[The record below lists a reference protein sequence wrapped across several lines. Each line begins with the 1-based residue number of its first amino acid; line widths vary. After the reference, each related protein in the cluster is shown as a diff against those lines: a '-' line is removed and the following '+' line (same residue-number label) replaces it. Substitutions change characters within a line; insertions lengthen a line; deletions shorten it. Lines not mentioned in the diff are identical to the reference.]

1 MKINGSSNSL
11 DIGQVS
17 TGTPGNVRKPGD
29 TNAPKGADAVS
40 LSDLSAQM
48 HELEARL
55 SAEPSFD
62 SNRVEQMK
70 EAIRSG
76 DYKVNADAVAD
87 GLIDSVRQL
96 LQQPRG

>member
-1 MKINGSSNSL
+1 MKINGNNNPL
-11 DIGQVS
+11 DIGQAS
-17 TGTPGNVRKPGD
+17 GGAPGGVRKSGES
-29 TNAPKGADAVS
+29 AAAGKSDAVS
-40 LSDLSAQM
+40 LSDLSTQM

-62 SNRVEQMK
+62 SARVEQMK
-70 EAIRSG
+70 DAIRSG
-76 DYKVNADAVAD
+76 DYKVNAEAVAD

>member
-11 DIGQVS
+11 DIGQAS
-17 TGTPGNVRKPGD
+17 ASSPGGIRKPG
-29 TNAPKGADAVS
+29 NGAAASGTDAVS

-48 HELEARL
+48 HALEARL
-55 SAEPSFD
+55 TAEPSFD
-62 SNRVEQMK
+62 SARVEQMK
-70 EAIRSG
+70 DAIRSG
-76 DYKVNADAVAD
+76 DYKVNAEAVAD

>member
-1 MKINGSSNSL
+1 MKINGSSNPL
-11 DIGQVS
+11 DISQSSASSQG
-17 TGTPGNVRKPGD
+17 GVRKTGS
-29 TNAPKGADAVS
+29 GAAASGSEAVS
-40 LSDLSAQM
+40 LSGLSAQM

-62 SNRVEQMK
+62 SARVQQMK
-70 EAIRSG
+70 DAIRSG
-76 DYKVNADAVAD
+76 DYKVNAEAVAD

>member
-1 MKINGSSNSL
+1 MKINGNNPL

-17 TGTPGNVRKPGD
+17 VGGARKSGNSA
-29 TNAPKGADAVS
+29 APKGAEAVS

-48 HELEARL
+48 HDLEARL

-62 SNRVEQMK
+62 AQRVEQMK
-70 EAIRSG
+70 DAIRSG
-76 DYKVNADAVAD
+76 DYKVNAEAVAD
-87 GLIDSVRQL
+87 GLIDSVRQF